1 MIQRDVSKSI
11 MDSLNKNKSVLL
23 IGPRQTGKST
33 LIKNLKPDL
42 SFNLSD
48 QNIFIRFLNNP
59 DYLQQ
64 HIKGHKISNGIVFI
78 DEVQRIPSLLN
89 TIQSIVDENKKIR
102 FILTGSSAR
111 KLKRGHA
118 NLLPGRIHD
127 YRLGPITAKEMNYKF
142 DIQKALSYGSL
153 PEVVTE
159 NETLPIKKLL
169 KSYTQVYLTEE
180 IKAEALTKNLE
191 GFTRFIYNIAIESTH
206 FLDLSKISKAIAVP
220 RQTTQRYFEILED
233 TLIIHR
239 CEAFAK
245 SDKRRLIQ
253 HPRFF
258 IFDNGVL
265 NALIANFNPSADRM
279 GLLFEN
285 LVFNQ
290 MKCSLENAQL
300 DYRISSYRT
309 SAGAEVDFILEL
321 ENKIIAIEVKSS
333 HYSKSDYSA
342 GFKSF
347 EDFTSKKVRKIVI
360 HNKNEKLK
368 NEDVEMMSLIDFLK
382 DLGI

>member
-11 MDSLNKNKSVLL
+11 MGSLNKNKSVLL

-59 DYLQQ
+59 DYLKQ

-159 NETLPIKKLL
+159 IETLSIKKLL

-333 HYSKSDYSA
+333 HYSTSDYSA

-368 NEDVEMMSLIDFLK
+368 NDDVEMMSLIDFLK

>member
-206 FLDLSKISKAIAVP
+206 FLDLSKISKAIAVQIG
-220 RQTTQRYFEILED
+220 RA
-233 TLIIHR
+233 H
-239 CEAFAK
+239 
-245 SDKRRLIQ
+245 
-253 HPRFF
+253 
-258 IFDNGVL
+258 V
-265 NALIANFNPSADRM
+265 
-279 GLLFEN
+279 
-285 LVFNQ
+285 
-290 MKCSLENAQL
+290 
-300 DYRISSYRT
+300 
-309 SAGAEVDFILEL
+309 
-321 ENKIIAIEVKSS
+321 
-333 HYSKSDYSA
+333 
-342 GFKSF
+342 
-347 EDFTSKKVRKIVI
+347 
-360 HNKNEKLK
+360 
-368 NEDVEMMSLIDFLK
+368 
-382 DLGI
+382 